1 MRYSFGGHKK
11 NLTKQDGNG
20 SHFGRLSLVL
30 ICSRMVHSQNGA
42 NYKTINRRCDRELV
56 MYSLEKL
63 KFCEARSMVFKH
75 THNVCM
81 APKGLHQV
89 HEQKSYREAEG
100 TQHRT
105 LFKAVQS

>member
-1 MRYSFGGHKK
+1 
-11 NLTKQDGNG
+11 
-20 SHFGRLSLVL
+20 
-30 ICSRMVHSQNGA
+30 
-42 NYKTINRRCDRELV
+42 

-81 APKGLHQV
+81 ALKGLHQV

-100 TQHRT
+100 TQDGT
-105 LFKAVQS
+105 LFKAVQSWEGLSMGGELPVISGIQVE